1 MCFCDC
7 SGPRLGGSGPSAW
20 AGHVSKSPGLVSM
33 QGWRELTEGRLYL
46 MSVEEREYDLET
58 FPSCPFN
65 LAVLVSNES
74 DLKNE
79 N

>member
-1 MCFCDC
+1 
-7 SGPRLGGSGPSAW
+7 
-20 AGHVSKSPGLVSM
+20 M

-74 DLKNE
+74 DLKIE
-79 N
+79 NVFTECEYVIWVLLVGVGGNKLYMSEG